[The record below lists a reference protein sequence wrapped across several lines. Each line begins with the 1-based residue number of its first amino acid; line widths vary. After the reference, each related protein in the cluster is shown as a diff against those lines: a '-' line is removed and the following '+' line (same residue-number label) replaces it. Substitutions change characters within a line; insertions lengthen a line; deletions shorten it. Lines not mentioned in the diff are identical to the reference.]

1 MLSRLG
7 PKRADLLITVN
18 SGDVRDTTA
27 RADDR
32 RRRAAFRLQKADTE
46 ACRELMTKNY
56 KEATREL
63 DETAFQLAITNKELK
78 RKEKELEERLAEVM
92 ALCSLKWH
100 QHDPREKLTCLLTAV
115 RIRLRICQET
125 VTQNA
130 MQHQG
135 ADLGMVRRM
144 HT

>member
-1 MLSRLG
+1 MFSRLG
-7 PKRADLLITVN
+7 PKRADLSITVN
-18 SGDVRDTTA
+18 SGNVRDKTA

-32 RRRAAFRLQKADTE
+32 RRRAAFRLEKAHTE
-46 ACRELMTKNY
+46 ACRELMTNNY

-63 DETAFQLAITNKELK
+63 DETAFQLAITNEELK

-92 ALCSLKWH
+92 ALRSI
-100 QHDPREKLTCLLTAV
+100 QQEKTTSILTAV
-115 RIRLRICQET
+115 RNRLWICQEI

-135 ADLGMVRRM
+135 ADLGMVRKM